1 MQENTM
7 IIRFIRKGSAEAV
20 SSVTDDRVYV
30 KRVNETR
37 YSVKFVSGDEPT
49 RVTGIT
55 LDAEGVESYVHTT
68 LYLLHEDADPFIFVQ
83 FDFALMPSILFRVS
97 KLDSAYDGILA
108 AVKFHMDHPLDLPY
122 QQLNE
127 ESYSPPHFH
136 HLRTKGRHHLFLDEE
151 C

>member
-1 MQENTM
+1 MQENTL
-7 IIRFIRKGSAEAV
+7 IIRFIRKSAP
-20 SSVTDDRVYV
+20 SSATDDRVYV
-30 KRVNETR
+30 KRVDETR

-55 LDAEGVESYVHTT
+55 LDAEGVQSYVDNI
-68 LYLLHEDADPFIFVQ
+68 LYLLHEDADPFAFFQ

-97 KLDSAYDGILA
+97 DLDSAYNSIVA

-122 QQLNE
+122 EQLNE
-127 ESYSPPHFH
+127 EAYSPPHFH
-136 HLRTKGRHHLFLDEE
+136 HLRTRGRHHLFLDEE